1 MKRTSPMSIAE
12 IVDKVIKSNNLEEGM
27 LSHRA
32 MTVWSEVVGPVI
44 NRHTVER
51 RVYRGVLYVRINS
64 APVRQE
70 LSMQRNLLLDALN
83 TALGRQVLNDIKFM

>member
-44 NRHTVER
+44 NRHTV
-51 RVYRGVLYVRINS
+51 
-64 APVRQE
+64 
-70 LSMQRNLLLDALN
+70 
-83 TALGRQVLNDIKFM
+83 

>member
-32 MTVWSEVVGPVI
+32 TQSNAGYTAACYMCVSIPPRCGRNSPCSATCCLTPS
-44 NRHTVER
+44 TR
-51 RVYRGVLYVRINS
+51 RWADRCLTI
-64 APVRQE
+64 
-70 LSMQRNLLLDALN
+70 
-83 TALGRQVLNDIKFM
+83 